1 MRLIEVAGQRRRGES
16 FTATVRRDRTLNPC
30 GNGGIETDVM
40 SNEGVFSPSCP
51 SCGKQMTLARTAPP
65 VGAPTGLRTYRCVAC
80 GVSETRTERQERPPD
95 EDAAKRRRAP
105 LSGGREP

>member
-1 MRLIEVAGQRRRGES
+1 
-16 FTATVRRDRTLNPC
+16 
-30 GNGGIETDVM
+30 M
-40 SNEGVFSPSCP
+40 SNEGAFSPSCP

-105 LSGGREP
+105 LSGAVSLKRQRAVATWNIMAPKSLAHC